1 MPAKASTRVVIYD
14 QPYTFG
20 GDVNPATVQR
30 LADRVDAKMRQVAQ
44 ETQLVD
50 SLRVAVLTAMNLADE
65 NENLRSQ
72 VEKLEHQVT
81 TRARALA
88 RDLDRLLERAG

>member
-1 MPAKASTRVVIYD
+1 MPTRSSTRVTIFD
-14 QPYTFG
+14 QPYTFAG
-20 GDVNPATVQR
+20 ESNAATVQR

-65 NENLRSQ
+65 NETLRAQ
-72 VEKLEHQVT
+72 VERLERQVAAK
-81 TRARALA
+81 ARELG

>member
-1 MPAKASTRVVIYD
+1 MPAKASTRVTIYD

-20 GDVNPATVQR
+20 GEVNAATVQR

-65 NENLRSQ
+65 NEALRAQ
-72 VEKLEHQVT
+72 VERLEHQVAAK
-81 TRARALA
+81 ARELG

>member
-1 MPAKASTRVVIYD
+1 MPGKASTRVSIYD
-14 QPYTFG
+14 QSYTFSG
-20 GDVNPATVQR
+20 ETNAAYVQR

-65 NENLRSQ
+65 NQQLRAQ
-72 VEKLEHQVT
+72 VEGLERQVADK
-81 TRARALA
+81 ARALA